1 MENEEK
7 LNALDRNSGDG
18 DTGTTFARAAKGM
31 YTLYLYVLP
40 MLFIHN
46 TFSHFAKVINTLHTY
61 NAGNGIAIN

>member
-31 YTLYLYVLP
+31 YTLQLNVL
-40 MLFIHN
+40 L
-46 TFSHFAKVINTLHTY
+46 KVW
-61 NAGNGIAIN
+61 